1 MFLPLF
7 LLRASAAHL
16 YDDTQD
22 RAACRFV
29 LFKHVQKT
37 GGRTL
42 VAWLAQ
48 LPWVTYV
55 PGSVAAALPRD
66 RQVHPNSLRDFLQPY
81 VQPTTQSNHTEVQLR
96 FTSGR
101 CGADHVRAPYIS
113 SIHGGDECSRAL
125 TFTRFDCAK
134 RCLECKSCR
143 FASFSARSNDCSLY
157 SFCGTLA
164 HDSSYETVDV
174 SNSTRVF
181 GKTLSAKEQFK
192 YYFQRLGTGGFAS
205 LSHIPEDELEG
216 SDAPPRELQPL
227 TRDARPL
234 SQRAGRIAVEIHGR
248 SDHLPIW
255 GLYLSG
261 IEELRQSPSPCIATS
276 VTIVREPLSYYRS
289 KYMFYVANFPWTIR
303 KKSFL
308 EWLDATP
315 NDQTKDLLKDLG
327 SPYFYNA
334 TDADTVAS
342 LLPRID
348 IVATLDRFDDLVH
361 LLCARLAL
369 PRCPCYKPQN
379 PSPMT
384 RFVQVTAYLQ
394 RKYNKSDLS
403 PSTQFR
409 QMALSRE
416 GVEKIGGK
424 EATLLDSLRAQV
436 HKVAWIDER
445 VYAWASTQFSTIIA
459 AEGLRRGRKN
469 NTTLKCTRTS

>member
-1 MFLPLF
+1 M
-7 LLRASAAHL
+7 
-16 YDDTQD
+16 
-22 RAACRFV
+22 

-66 RQVHPNSLRDFLQPY
+66 SQVHPNSLRDFLQPY
-81 VQPTTQSNHTEVQLR
+81 VRPTTQRNHTEASLQLR
-96 FTSGR
+96 FTTGR
-101 CGADHVRAPYIS
+101 CGVDHVRAS
-113 SIHGGDECSRAL
+113 SHGDDGCGPHGAHARDSAI
-125 TFTRFDCAK
+125 FSRFDCAS

-157 SFCGTLA
+157 SFCDTRKLA
-164 HDSSYETVDV
+164 HDPSYETVDV
-174 SNSTRVF
+174 SNSPRMFPF
-181 GKTLSAKEQFK
+181 GKTLSAGELFK
-192 YYFQRLGTGGFAS
+192 YFFQRLGTGGFAS
-205 LSHIPEDELEG
+205 LSRIPEDELEG

-234 SQRAGRIAVEIHGR
+234 AQRAGRIAVEIHGR

-289 KYMFYVANFPWTIR
+289 KYMFYVAYFRWTIR

-308 EWLDATP
+308 EWLDANP

-384 RFVQVTAYLQ
+384 AFVQETTKLQ
-394 RKYNKSDLS
+394 RKYNKTDLS
-403 PSTQFR
+403 PSAQFR

-416 GVEKIGGK
+416 GVENIGGK
-424 EATLLDSLRAQV
+424 ESSLLDSLRAQV
-436 HKVAWIDER
+436 HEVAWIDER
-445 VYAWASTQFSTIIA
+445 VYAWASTHFSTIIA

-469 NTTLKCTRTS
+469 RTLKCIS

>member
-1 MFLPLF
+1 M
-7 LLRASAAHL
+7 
-16 YDDTQD
+16 
-22 RAACRFV
+22 

-37 GGRTL
+37 GGQTL

-55 PGSVAAALPRD
+55 PGSRAVALPRD
-66 RQVHPNSLRDFLQPY
+66 SQVHPNSLRDFLQPY
-81 VQPTTQSNHTEVQLR
+81 GPTTQSNHSKEASLQLR
-96 FTSGR
+96 
-101 CGADHVRAPYIS
+101 Y
-113 SIHGGDECSRAL
+113 
-125 TFTRFDCAK
+125 
-134 RCLECKSCR
+134 
-143 FASFSARSNDCSLY
+143 
-157 SFCGTLA
+157 
-164 HDSSYETVDV
+164 V
-174 SNSTRVF
+174 SNSSSVF
-181 GKTLSAKEQFK
+181 PFRKTLSAGELLK

-205 LSHIPEDELEG
+205 PSHIPEDELEG
-216 SDAPPRELQPL
+216 SDAPPRALQPL

-234 SQRAGRIAVEIHGR
+234 AQRAGRIAVEIHGP

-315 NDQTKDLLKDLG
+315 NDQSKDLLKDLG

-334 TDADTVAS
+334 TDANTVAS

-361 LLCARLAL
+361 LLCVRLAL

-384 RFVQVTAYLQ
+384 AFVRETTNLQ
-394 RKYNKSDLS
+394 RKHNKSDLS
-403 PSTQFR
+403 PSAQLR
-409 QMALSRE
+409 QMVLSRE
-416 GVEKIGGK
+416 GVDKIGG
-424 EATLLDSLRAQV
+424 EQSSLLDSLRAQV
-436 HKVAWIDER
+436 RKVAWIDES
-445 VYAWASTQFSTIIA
+445 VYAWASAHFSTIIA
-459 AEGLRRGRKN
+459 AEGLRRGRD
-469 NTTLKCTRTS
+469 NTTLKCRI

>member
-1 MFLPLF
+1 MLLPLF

-16 YDDTQD
+16 YDDTQA

-66 RQVHPNSLRDFLQPY
+66 SQVHPNSLRGFLQPY
-81 VQPTTQSNHTEVQLR
+81 VRPTTQSNHT
-96 FTSGR
+96 
-101 CGADHVRAPYIS
+101 
-113 SIHGGDECSRAL
+113 
-125 TFTRFDCAK
+125 
-134 RCLECKSCR
+134 
-143 FASFSARSNDCSLY
+143 
-157 SFCGTLA
+157 
-164 HDSSYETVDV
+164 
-174 SNSTRVF
+174 
-181 GKTLSAKEQFK
+181 LSAKELFK
-192 YYFQRLGTGGFAS
+192 YFFQRLGTGGFAS
-205 LSHIPEDELEG
+205 VGHIPEYELEG

-234 SQRAGRIAVEIHGR
+234 AQRAGRIAVEIHGR

-289 KYMFYVANFPWTIR
+289 KYMFYVAYFPWTIR

-361 LLCARLAL
+361 MLCARLAL
-369 PRCPCYKPQN
+369 PRCPCYEPQN

-384 RFVQVTAYLQ
+384 AFVRETTKLQ

-409 QMALSRE
+409 QMVLSPE
-416 GVEKIGGK
+416 GVEKIRGK
-424 EATLLDSLRAQV
+424 ASSLLDSLRAQV

-469 NTTLKCTRTS
+469 TTLKCTRS